1 MQGEIVSMTYTSI
14 GLYHR
19 CHTSGIQV
27 SLTKI
32 GEKDGMVTEIAICEK
47 CRE

>member
-1 MQGEIVSMTYTSI
+1 MQGEIILMTYTSI
-14 GLYHR
+14 GLCHR

-32 GEKDGMVTEIAICEK
+32 GEKDRLVTEIAICEK
-47 CRE
+47 YEE

>member
-1 MQGEIVSMTYTSI
+1 MTYTSI
-14 GLYHR
+14 GLCHR

-47 CRE
+47 CRDEQFVHEP